1 MHNISHLTIIV
12 NFLVFWVKKKKKQY
26 KIDFAASWC
35 ILGEDTCV
43 ASFSACLG
51 AEYSQTEQTSSVH
64 STSSV
69 WGVDVRHGGLC
80 SGCFLIDL
88 IMENSPWHN
97 SQRV

>member
-1 MHNISHLTIIV
+1 MHNISHLTITV
-12 NFLVFWVKKKKKQY
+12 NFLAFWVYK

-35 ILGEDTCV
+35 TCSVILGEDTCV

-69 WGVDVRHGGLC
+69 CGVDVRHGGLC

-88 IMENSPWHN
+88 IMENRPWHN